1 MRDQRAEAVF
11 FGVGGVIILIINI
24 LLLVVT
30 FGTRVYVCDY
40 EVSIDDQ
47 TTEESDIYL
56 KWVFGKLTTAKAKL
70 SYNTAEHI
78 TDEQSASFKDKINNS
93 GYYSSIE
100 WQDFWSYKVVA
111 EVEYDLTKTDE
122 SLGGTSYEEIT
133 DHLKQA
139 SNFTCEE

>member
-1 MRDQRAEAVF
+1 MRDQRAEAIL
-11 FGVGGVIILIINI
+11 FGVGGFVILIINI
-24 LLLVVT
+24 LILVT
-30 FGTRVYVCDY
+30 AFGTRVYVCDY
-40 EVSIDDQ
+40 EITIDDE

-70 SYNTAEHI
+70 SYHTAEHI

-93 GYYSSIE
+93 GHYSSIE

-122 SLGGTSYEEIT
+122 SLGGTSYEEVT
-133 DHLKQA
+133 NYLKQA

>member
-1 MRDQRAEAVF
+1 MRDQRAETVL
-11 FGVGGVIILIINI
+11 FGVGGFIILFINI
-24 LLLVVT
+24 LILVST
-30 FGTRVYVCDY
+30 FGTRVYNCDY
-40 EVSIDDQ
+40 EIETDDGA
-47 TTEESDIYL
+47 TEESDIYL
-56 KWVFGKLTTAKAKL
+56 EWAYGKLITAKAKL
-70 SYNTAEHI
+70 SYNTPEHI
-78 TDEQSASFKDKINNS
+78 TDEQSQSFKDKINNS
-93 GYYSSIE
+93 NYYSSIE